1 MRQCRSACC
10 ERRPVGGS
18 GIGRQSARQGV
29 LAARFA
35 ADRRA
40 GQTGGRMLGSVGRI
54 HYVYMDLLQTNC
66 FATVHRPEGRHTLSY
81 FSEYIIIFAV
91 AAYRVVGRRKDL
103 DYEDKR
109 IHLHQECVGI

>member
-1 MRQCRSACC
+1 MRRCRSAGC

-18 GIGRQSARQGV
+18 GIGRQSGRQGV
-29 LAARFA
+29 PAVRSAVAKR
-35 ADRRA
+35 
-40 GQTGGRMLGSVGRI
+40 GGRMQGSVGRI
-54 HYVYMDLLQTNC
+54 HYVYIDLLQTNC